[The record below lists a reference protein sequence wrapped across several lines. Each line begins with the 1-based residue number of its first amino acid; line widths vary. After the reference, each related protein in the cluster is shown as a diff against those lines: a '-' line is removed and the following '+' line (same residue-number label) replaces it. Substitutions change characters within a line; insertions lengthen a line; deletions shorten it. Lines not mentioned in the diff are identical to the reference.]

1 MINLENIQDVINVK
15 DNFYTN
21 NDLNN
26 STEIDSNINDSSNQ
40 STTETTNVT
49 NYENNNF
56 QSNEDDQINLV
67 DVGAESDINVK
78 TADKAFENQKFLVSR
93 EARTIRILS
102 EYLHPEQYLNK
113 YNIKNTIVFFG
124 SARSISSVKFK
135 ARKSELLSKLSE
147 TTNTEEV
154 TKIQT
159 EIHKLNRLEFTTK
172 YYDDGVKLA
181 KKLSEWSKSLRYE
194 DRFYICTGGGPG
206 MMEAANKGA
215 YLADMPTIGLNIT
228 LPFEQTP
235 NQFITPELNFQFHYF
250 FMRKFWFLYQAK
262 AMVAMPGG
270 YGTLDELMELLTLE
284 QTNVMSK
291 KIPIILYGEEF
302 WRKTVNFE
310 YLAEIGMINYDDLNL
325 FHYVNDVDTA
335 FEIITSNLKDSIHNY

>member
-1 MINLENIQDVINVK
+1 MINIENIQDLVNEQE
-15 DNFYTN
+15 NFYTSDENSSTNEN
-21 NDLNN
+21 NH
-26 STEIDSNINDSSNQ
+26 NQ
-40 STTETTNVT
+40 SKNSE
-49 NYENNNF
+49 E
-56 QSNEDDQINLV
+56 IV
-67 DVGAESDINVK
+67 DVGAVSEIDVK
-78 TADKAFENQKFLVSR
+78 TATKAYENHKFMSSR
-93 EARTIRILS
+93 DARTLRILS
-102 EYLHPEQYLNK
+102 EYLHPEQYLHK

-124 SARSISSVKFK
+124 SARSISSVDFNQ
-135 ARKSELLSKLSE
+135 RKKDILDKLSNSVSPNE
-147 TTNTEEV
+147 I
-154 TKIQT
+154 KILQI
-159 EIHKLNRLEFTTK
+159 EMQKMNRLEFTSK

-181 KKLSEWSKSLRYE
+181 KKLSEWSKSLTYE

-228 LPFEQTP
+228 LPFEQIP

-250 FMRKFWFLYQAK
+250 FMRKFWFMYQAK
-262 AMVAMPGG
+262 AMIAMPGG

-291 KIPIILYGEEF
+291 RIPIILYGEDF

-325 FHYVNDVDTA
+325 FQYVNDVDSA
-335 FEIITSNLKDSIHNY
+335 FELITSNLKENLHNY